1 MSVVLI
7 DLLKSRKLQLIRYL
21 KEMRDTVVVTPIII
35 YHPPLVSRHHLSST
49 VGTGIF
55 ESVVGSERAGREA
68 GVPHAL
74 FSTQNITLK

>member
-1 MSVVLI
+1 MSWNLQFPDVPVV
-7 DLLKSRKLQLIRYL
+7 
-21 KEMRDTVVVTPIII
+21 III
-35 YHPPLVSRHHLSST
+35 YHHETTTSRHHLSST